1 MRSKSLLCKVSII
14 LPSIQKTIIKVIQ
27 SVFKSER
34 FPFGGTQN
42 LRPSIVQLTRHYKSL
57 WKLKTRKIL
66 LLVACVLLGD

>member
-1 MRSKSLLCKVSII
+1 M
-14 LPSIQKTIIKVIQ
+14 KVIQ

-66 LLVACVLLGD
+66 LMVSACVLLGDLSNFCSSTPNPKGSIQN